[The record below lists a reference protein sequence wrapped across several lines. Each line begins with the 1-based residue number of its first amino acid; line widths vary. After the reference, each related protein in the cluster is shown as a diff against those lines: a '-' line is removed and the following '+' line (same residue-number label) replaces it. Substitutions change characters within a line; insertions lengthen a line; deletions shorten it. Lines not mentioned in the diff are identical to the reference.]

1 MPANP
6 TSAPESP
13 CSGRQSKLPLAVIL
27 GVAAGFAALI
37 GFFVGLHGG

>member
-1 MPANP
+1 MPAHR

-13 CSGRQSKLPLAVIL
+13 CRRRQTKFPLAVIV
-27 GVAAGFAALI
+27 GIAAGFAALI